1 MNSKDYRNIREAYLQ
16 VYAPQELTEEQVWE
30 EVEYWVNSL
39 LEEGYDLSDY
49 TWEEM
54 YEEYLSEVANTQT
67 PQQRAEFQKKVDTA
81 NKSEIGNIKK
91 VGGDALRTAGNILN
105 PIGAIASNKTVQGT
119 ARRAFDASNRTFK
132 GIGDAIVGGAQRA
145 AGAVGNELEISRKVG
160 AGEQPTST
168 ATKLTKVGPK
178 IVGDKIVGP
187 KIVGPA
193 ATTTPTST
201 DPKTTPRP
209 AAASPAASRPT
220 ATSSGPKTTPT
231 APTTPV
237 KPAMGTTAGGTKFER
252 RTPTSAELGAA
263 QASRAAGGSEENAIK
278 AGVGASKPATPA
290 PNPVKANVPGL
301 ALGGKDPRAST
312 PTPAPTPAASPSSSS
327 GSSSPSGETDRLKK
341 ALDIKKSDVTSSFD
355 MFDVVKGYLIGEGY
369 ADTEEAAVAI
379 MGNMS
384 EDWKYSIMETRMDPR
399 GRPASGPMNVYANP
413 KRKPDQAHLD
423 AVKSYDEKQ
432 KKKTPE
438 QRKKE
443 LDDYMERQM
452 NNK

>member
-1 MNSKDYRNIREAYLQ
+1 MNSQDYRNLQEAYLQ

-81 NKSEIGNIKK
+81 NKREIGNIKK
-91 VGGDALRTAGNILN
+91 VGGDALNVANRLLN
-105 PIGAIASNKTVQGT
+105 PAAAVGDGLK
-119 ARRAFDASNRTFK
+119 RA
-132 GIGDAIVGGAQRA
+132 
-145 AGAVGNELEISRKVG
+145 GNELNYVKKSG
-160 AGEQPTST
+160 LASYDPTIQ
-168 ATKLTKVGPK
+168 K
-178 IVGDKIVGP
+178 
-187 KIVGPA
+187 PA
-193 ATTTPTST
+193 AKTITPNISAERPKSKFAGARDAAIEKAKQIKGSPVVGEKPRPTTPAPSSGT
-201 DPKTTPRP
+201 PTPRP

-231 APTTPV
+231 APV

-263 QASRAAGGSEENAIK
+263 QASRAAGGSEEDAIK
-278 AGVGASKPATPA
+278 AGVGVSK
-290 PNPVKANVPGL
+290 
-301 ALGGKDPRAST
+301 
-312 PTPAPTPAASPSSSS
+312 PAPTPAASPSSSS

-369 ADTEEAAVAI
+369 ADTEEAALAI
-379 MGNMS
+379 MANMS
-384 EDWKYSIMETRMDPR
+384 EDWRDSICEGMKPLPLPVGKMD
-399 GRPASGPMNVYANP
+399 AKAKELKS
-413 KRKPDQAHLD
+413 KFRKSK
-423 AVKSYDEKQ
+423 VG
-432 KKKTPE
+432 TPE
-438 QRKKE
+438 SSKLLSRLSHIVATRDSKVV
-443 LDDYMERQM
+443 
-452 NNK
+452 